1 MEAAGAG
8 GLASPAPP
16 ALPTAPATSR
26 NKAEPMSHPE
36 PTCSSSCSSL
46 AMVTQLLTGA
56 SGRCPGVTRGL
67 EYPGATGASQP
78 LRGPWP
84 GPQGAFAASKSL
96 PVTPWCQRPTRQ
108 PGWPTAGP
116 AQCHCHSWLWHGPVP
131 LHGQLLRW
139 GQHRAGSAGA
149 RTPCDIT
156 ALPHASVTPLVTSP
170 PCLPQRQQNR
180 LSPEGAQR
188 AWKMASQPTAVKHSQ
203 EQGAHQEQAWCHQCC
218 QCHSTAPR
226 REFLG
231 TASPLGL
238 RRSCRHKGNGVLSS
252 LLSSPDP
259 AGKGQQE
266 VSAAPQFLQSL
277 CSKQISISQG
287 ALTAPPLLWF
297 AVG

>member
-1 MEAAGAG
+1 MLSRGHPRPG
-8 GLASPAPP
+8 VPGSHRGFSASPGALAWTPGCFCSFQIP
-16 ALPTAPATSR
+16 ACHPVVPAAHQTARVASSR
-26 NKAEPMSHPE
+26 
-36 PTCSSSCSSL
+36 
-46 AMVTQLLTGA
+46 A
-56 SGRCPGVTRGL
+56 ST
-67 EYPGATGASQP
+67 
-78 LRGPWP
+78 
-84 GPQGAFAASKSL
+84 
-96 PVTPWCQRPTRQ
+96 
-108 PGWPTAGP
+108 
-116 AQCHCHSWLWHGPVP
+116 VP
-131 LHGQLLRW
+131 LSLMALARP
-139 GQHRAGSAGA
+139 SATAWAAAQMGTAQSWHSTGA

-180 LSPEGAQR
+180 ISPEGAQR
-188 AWKMASQPTAVKHSQ
+188 AWKMASQPMAVKHSQ
-203 EQGAHQEQAWCHQCC
+203 EQGAHQEQAWCHQCH
-218 QCHSTAPR
+218 QCHPTAPR

-238 RRSCRHKGNGVLSS
+238 RRSCRHKGNGVLPS

-266 VSAAPQFLQSL
+266 VSAAPQLLQSL